1 MKRKLIFLIPV
12 TLLLGFL
19 ALKPPAIGSEKGE
32 VIVTP
37 EATVTP
43 SSKPKL
49 RDFDDDGTEPE
60 HFEDHRKHEAGEHS
74 NSPHQE
80 DEGED
85 GEHHDRDHH
94 DDDMEGDDD

>member
-12 TLLLGFL
+12 ALLLGFL

-49 RDFDDDGTEPE
+49 RDFDDDGKKPE
-60 HFEDHRKHEAGEHS
+60 HFEDHRKHEM
-74 NSPHQE
+74 
-80 DEGED
+80 GED
-85 GEHHDRDHH
+85 NNHMDDHH
-94 DDDMEGDDD
+94 DGDRESDDD

>member
-12 TLLLGFL
+12 ALLLGFL

-49 RDFDDDGTEPE
+49 RDFDDDGAKPD
-60 HFEDHRKHEAGEHS
+60 HFEDHRKHEE
-74 NSPHQE
+74 
-80 DEGED
+80 
-85 GEHHDRDHH
+85 GEHHKSGEIDDGEDDHH
-94 DDDMEGDDD
+94 DGNRESDDD